1 MTMNLLNLSIMKRK
15 NSGIVCFSLI
25 LLCFGALV
33 IDANA
38 QSSEQIPIFSAE
50 SGFFSNSFNLEL
62 SSPVEGA
69 QILYTLDGSWP
80 HPDNIGGKN
89 YVLKFSSTSGFS
101 TRKLETMIFESSI
114 NLTDRTS
121 QSNQI
126 SAIPNH
132 FYVFVEPFI
141 SVPKGNLVRAALYI
155 DGELGP
161 VETRTYFIGGH
172 FQEYLNLPVLSIGV
186 QEDDFWSYEYGIY
199 VPGVSFDPNA
209 VPWGNHGNYN
219 MRGNEW
225 ERLVSIEYFEKNGQS
240 AINQQAGIR
249 IHGGTTRYNVNR
261 SFRLYARSEYGKST
275 IEYPFFENRP
285 LHIHKRLKLRTAG
298 QDYNHSYFRDEL
310 MSVLMHD
317 GEVTTEA
324 HQSVNVFLN
333 GEYWGIMHLRERF
346 DDHYMERN
354 YNIPRDEAEILS
366 EWKTDNPHYLSFRN
380 FVNTADPNGAN
391 YLNRVNQYI
400 NLDSFLDKKI
410 AEIFFGR
417 WDIHWEVWRDG
428 RVSDSKW
435 NWVMWDFDVG
445 MMLPGFDPGR
455 SNAWTGPAEHN
466 ITMNYLER
474 FLTDFRIDNLNS
486 EFSFIIRNEQIRN
499 RFINR
504 ATQMMSSNLSEN
516 RMVREINRFQERL
529 SPSMQ
534 RHIERWSSLTTKIDS
549 IEDWQES
556 IEILR
561 YFASYR
567 HPEVYDHFAMQFG
580 LVGVSNLTLSMNDF
594 ANDVDVNGTS
604 LSVLIRAADY
614 NQSTSWTG
622 TYFRN
627 IPIQLVARPATGYR
641 FDGWSGSV
649 TSTDD
654 TLYVSLSSAQSI
666 VANFSETGEDP
677 LNPVA
682 HNLMDGYYTFDYWD
696 SAHPEGTF
704 PLNAVFMQSDMN
716 DPGLDDEMTDLY
728 HIPLG
733 AGNGYHANDMDK
745 IGFPYMLTG
754 RSRINGLHED
764 GVSFI
769 NTGQQR
775 DLGVMLVAIN
785 TEGMGRVRVNWT
797 GGTVRPNNRQYAI
810 RLQYR
815 VGKEDEFKDVLD
827 EEGELSE
834 YHRST
839 IAGHEQEFTAIL
851 PDDALDESYVQ
862 LRWKY
867 YYTGVATSG
876 SRDELRL
883 DDIKVVGT
891 LSTSI
896 DEKSDLPTKIVL
908 HQNYP
913 NPFNPV
919 TTISYTLQES
929 ARIKLTVFN
938 QLGQTI
944 SVIRD
949 EMSSS
954 GRHDVQFQAEN
965 LATGIYFYKLEVGGE
980 TYIRKMLLLR

>member
-1 MTMNLLNLSIMKRK
+1 MKHKNTGIYFFTLTLLLFCNQPVEV
-15 NSGIVCFSLI
+15 G
-25 LLCFGALV
+25 
-33 IDANA
+33 A
-38 QSSEQIPIFSAE
+38 QSIQQSPIFSVE
-50 SGFFSNSFNLEL
+50 SGFYANTISLEL

-80 HPDNIGGKN
+80 HPDNIGGKT
-89 YVLKFSSTSGFS
+89 YVLKHSSTSDFT
-101 TRKLETMIFESSI
+101 TRKLETRIFESPISI
-114 NLTDRTS
+114 IDRTS
-121 QSNQI
+121 QSNQV

-132 FYVFVEPFI
+132 FYIFVEPFI

-172 FQEYLNLPVLSIGV
+172 FQEYLNLPVLSIGI

-199 VPGVSFDPNA
+199 VPGATFDPLD
-209 VPWGNHGNYN
+209 VPWGVHGNYN
-219 MRGNEW
+219 MRGTEW
-225 ERLVSIEYFEKNGQS
+225 ERLVSIEYFGKNGRS
-240 AINQQAGIR
+240 AINQRAGIR
-249 IHGGTTRYNVNR
+249 IHGGTSRYNVNR

-298 QDYNHSYFRDEL
+298 QDYTYTYFRDEL

-354 YNIPRDEAEILS
+354 FNIPRDEAEIIETWS
-366 EWKTDNPHYLSFRN
+366 TDNSHYLSFRN
-380 FVNTADPNGAN
+380 FVTTADPNDAN
-391 YLNRVNQYI
+391 YFDTVNQYI

-428 RVSDSKW
+428 RVSNSKW

-445 MMLPGFDPGR
+445 MMLPGFGPGR
-455 SNAWTGPAEHN
+455 SSAWNGPAEHD
-466 ITMNYLER
+466 ISMNYLER
-474 FLTDFRIDNLNS
+474 FLTDFRTNSLNL
-486 EFSFIIRNEQIRN
+486 EFSLIVRNEQIRN

-504 ATQMMSSNLSEN
+504 AAQMMSSNLSEN
-516 RMVREINRFQERL
+516 RMLREINRFQDRL

-534 RHIERWSSLTTKIDS
+534 RHIERWSSLAQKIDS
-549 IEDWQES
+549 MEEWYES

-567 HPEVYDHFAMQFG
+567 QPEVYDHFAMQFG
-580 LVGVSNLTLSMNDF
+580 LGGASNLTLTMNDF
-594 ANDVDVNGTS
+594 ANDVDVNGTN
-604 LSVLIRAADY
+604 LSVLIWATDY

-649 TSTDD
+649 TSTND
-654 TLYVSLSSAQSI
+654 TLYVSLSTAQSL
-666 VANFSETGEDP
+666 VANFIETGEDP
-677 LNPVA
+677 LNPEA
-682 HNLMDGYYTFDYWD
+682 FNLLEGDYTFEYWD
-696 SAHPEGTF
+696 SANPEGTF
-704 PLNAVFMQSDMN
+704 PSNAVFLQSGKN

-728 HIPLG
+728 HIPRN

-764 GVSFI
+764 GISFI

-775 DLGVMLVAIN
+775 DLGVLLLAIN
-785 TEGMGRVRVNWT
+785 TESMGRVRVNWT
-797 GGTVRPNNRQYAI
+797 GGTVSSNNRQYAF

-815 VGKEDEFKDVLD
+815 VGKEGLFKDLLD

-834 YHRST
+834 YRRST
-839 IAGHEQEFTAIL
+839 ISGHEQDFTVIL
-851 PDDALDESYVQ
+851 PDDALDEPYVQ

-867 YYTGVATSG
+867 YYTGVVTSG

-883 DDIKVVGT
+883 DDIKVMGT

-896 DEKSDLPTKIVL
+896 DGKSDSPGMTVL

-919 TTISYTLQES
+919 TTISYTLRES

-938 QLGQTI
+938 QIGQTV

-949 EMSSS
+949 DMSSA
-954 GRHDVQFQAEN
+954 GRHDVPFQAEN
-965 LATGIYFYKLEVGGE
+965 LSTGIYFYKLEVGSE
-980 TYIRKMLLLR
+980 TYIRKMVLLR